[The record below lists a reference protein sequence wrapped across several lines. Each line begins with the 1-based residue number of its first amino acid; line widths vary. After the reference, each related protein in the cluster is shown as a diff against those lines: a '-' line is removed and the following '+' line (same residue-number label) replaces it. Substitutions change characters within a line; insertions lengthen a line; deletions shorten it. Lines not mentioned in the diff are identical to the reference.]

1 MVDQVAR
8 VLRPG
13 GLFLAGEW
21 GRSAEMAGGMNPAE
35 HAPRTCHFYRMV
47 QETLL
52 RRDIRPI
59 ARHIPRIMEESGH
72 FKRVK
77 ARVYEMPVGPWHSNP
92 ELQSIGFWYR
102 ETLVRYAQSMGLM
115 MVEAGCDPA
124 QVQDVVYGFIR
135 EMYEV
140 RGLVCK
146 YFTVRAIKVRV

>member
-52 RRDIRPI
+52 RRGIRPI

-124 QVQDVVYGFIR
+124 QVQNVVYGFIR